1 MLERYAH
8 TVFFSTWHTCFFGF
22 LRNLIRFS
30 WLVFLSLLA
39 RFSDLVFFQSMARF
53 VSVVF
58 LHYMARFCGLVFFP
72 GMTRLVYLGYSLL
85 WHAPFPWSDSCFD
98 ALRVR
103 GFLGSPGTL
112 LPNGVLKLADT
123 LTLVGFLKRND
134 TLICP
139 GLLTCTA
146 RFNGLGFL

>member
-1 MLERYAH
+1 MVYL
-8 TVFFSTWHTCFFGF
+8 
-22 LRNLIRFS
+22 
-30 WLVFLSLLA
+30 WLL
-39 RFSDLVFFQSMARF
+39 ARF

-72 GMTRLVYLGYSLL
+72 RMTRLVYLGYSLL
-85 WHAPFPWSDSCFD
+85 WHAPFPWSASCFD

-112 LPNGVLKLADT
+112 LPNGVLNLADT
-123 LTLVGFLKRND
+123 LILVGFLKRND

-139 GLLTCTA
+139 GLLTCMA